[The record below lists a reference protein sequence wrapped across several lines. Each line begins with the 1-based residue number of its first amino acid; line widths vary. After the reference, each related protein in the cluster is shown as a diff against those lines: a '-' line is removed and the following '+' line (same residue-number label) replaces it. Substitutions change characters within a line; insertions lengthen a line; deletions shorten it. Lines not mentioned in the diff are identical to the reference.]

1 MSQSETTR
9 MLISHNFD
17 LPEDSFR
24 KFSREEFTQIF
35 ADGFSQYPEV
45 QCRQLSH
52 PHWIVEILFPKVF
65 SPPQIG
71 EICAGALAQS
81 RSKDKGEGEPGRDIL
96 ILGGL
101 KKTPPTSD
109 SPETLQPGE
118 WGVDGVETL
127 SADRFLSAIA
137 WNEKTAGKTIENVF
151 KVELRQ

>member
-1 MSQSETTR
+1 MSQPETTR

-17 LPEDSFR
+17 LSEETFR

-45 QCRQLSH
+45 KCRQVNH
-52 PHWIVEILFPKVF
+52 PHWIVEILFPNSVF

-71 EICAGALAQS
+71 EVCASALAQS
-81 RSKDKGEGEPGRDIL
+81 RNSTPRRDIL

-101 KKTPPTSD
+101 KKTPPLSD
-109 SPETLQPGE
+109 SPDTLQSGE

-127 SADRFLSAIA
+127 SADKFLSAIA
-137 WNEKTAGKTIENVF
+137 WDEKTAGKTIENVF